1 MVIIIAVFVITL
13 ILMMNTFDL
22 LPIERISFTDIG
34 EFFICAL
41 TALVMSLLAFMFII
55 AASSYIDDD
64 NLIFEKQYDKEIIA
78 LKDDGNADGRFFLG
92 SGYINND
99 MVFYYVTNE
108 HGTYKISRI
117 KAGDATIIY
126 SEDSPRIE
134 KYSAEKFVHWWY
146 YIFAIPVSYY
156 TQIYVPE
163 GTIQYGFN
171 IDLE

>member
-13 ILMMNTFDL
+13 IFMMNTFDL
-22 LPIERISFTDIG
+22 LPIERISFSDIG
-34 EFFICAL
+34 EYFICAL
-41 TALVMSLLAFMFII
+41 VALTMSLLALMFII
-55 AASSYIDDD
+55 AASSCINDD
-64 NLIFEKQYDKEIIA
+64 NLLFEKQYDKEIVA
-78 LKDDGNADGRFFLG
+78 LKDNGNAGGRFFLG
-92 SGYINND
+92 SGYIDND
-99 MVFYYVTNE
+99 MMFYYVTNE
-108 HGTYKISRI
+108 HGAYKINKI
-117 KAGDATIIY
+117 KAGEATIIY